1 MPHCKN
7 CQTSLDSA
15 YCPTCGQRDVDLE
28 RPIWGLIGGVVKETF
43 ELDGRA
49 ALTVKT
55 LFRYPGLLTS
65 EFLAGRRRTYT
76 SPLRLYL
83 AISISFFIIIAW
95 FAQSG
100 MLLEPGQDPGFDA
113 AVQARFLSDDLPR
126 LMFVMLPMFALL
138 MKIVYLDRLYFDH
151 LIFSLHLHS
160 VAYVILAMVLPLEA
174 LAGRHIVHLIMQV
187 VPFVLLPRTFRLRCA
202 PRLSIK
208 MACGRAQVCHRV
220 VRLYDRSVR
229 RDREHE
235 QFHDHRGLA
244 DIAKKKGS
252 DPITYRVRNWI
263 RPLATVSL
271 RGIPYR

>member
-1 MPHCKN
+1 MPQCKN
-7 CQTSLDSA
+7 CQSSLDSA

-83 AISISFFIIIAW
+83 AISISFFIVIAW
-95 FAQSG
+95 FAKSG
-100 MLLEPGQDPGFDA
+100 MLLEPGQDPSFDA

-126 LMFVMLPMFALL
+126 LMFIMLPMFALL

-160 VAYVILAMVLPLEA
+160 VAYVILAMMLPLEA
-174 LAGRHIVHLIMQV
+174 LASRHIVLLIMQV
-187 VPFVLLPRTFRLRCA
+187 VPFVYFLAHFVLA
-202 PRLSIK
+202 
-208 MACGRAQVCHRV
+208 
-220 VRLYDRSVR
+220 VR
-229 RDREHE
+229 RVYQSKWLVVVFKSAIVLFAYMIVVSVVIENTSN
-235 QFHDHRGLA
+235 FLIIA
-244 DIAKKKGS
+244 D
-252 DPITYRVRNWI
+252 
-263 RPLATVSL
+263 
-271 RGIPYR
+271 